1 MQVTSVCRDCLGVS
15 ITDSELAVWE
25 CEHCGVPNYTQT
37 ELGAAKQEAF
47 MLRKEVKRLREK
59 LKGAD
64 RKIPFT
70 VDSFLNGSWN
80 RQYAEDVAG
89 TIGTGYHGKGD
100 PMTFTKPSNSM
111 VDVAKDMHSKAL
123 SRQSK
128 RLVKENQELKDV
140 IVMLARKMHGQE
152 SYAELQSAIHDIA
165 IKGKGE

>member
-1 MQVTSVCRDCLGVS
+1 MQVTRVCRDCLGVS
-15 ITDSELAVWE
+15 IADSERTVWE
-25 CEHCGVPNYTQT
+25 CEHCGVPNF
-37 ELGAAKQEAF
+37 AARQEAF
-47 MLRKEVKRLREK
+47 MLREEVKRLREK

-128 RLVKENQELKDV
+128 RLVKENQELREV